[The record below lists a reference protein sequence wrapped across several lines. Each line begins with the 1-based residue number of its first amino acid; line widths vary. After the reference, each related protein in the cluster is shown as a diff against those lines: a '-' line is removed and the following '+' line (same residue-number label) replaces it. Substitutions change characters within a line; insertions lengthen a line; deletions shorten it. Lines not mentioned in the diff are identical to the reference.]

1 MSAEPHSAAV
11 PAATRRIILATA
23 VRAGLVEVL
32 SEASTENPD
41 KALVNFSRKLREV
54 VVEHG
59 YTNRIENP
67 HLVYVD
73 AFGDDG
79 SITSVY
85 AIATSRRGEL
95 SITIGSDTSF
105 MIKDILTGMALAGLR
120 PVSAPKIEIRG
131 DVAERYACTVLRFN
145 IFDIEAAITRLQAHH
160 VS

>member
-11 PAATRRIILATA
+11 PASTRRIILAKA
-23 VRAGLVEVL
+23 VYAALVAGL
-32 SEASTENPD
+32 SEASTDPD
-41 KALVNFSRKLREV
+41 KALVNFSRKLREI

-85 AIATSRRGEL
+85 AIAAERRGEL
-95 SITIGSDTSF
+95 SITIGADTSF
-105 MIKDILTGMALAGLR
+105 MLKGILTGMALAGLR